1 MQRSF
6 KSQPDRTMAEKMSAV
21 ASRQRDKV
29 VNVAMKRKEE
39 FLGARV
45 PKELRDRVITKAN
58 ELNIPVSILIRQILE
73 EAFSNKGMDVV
84 KSVVA
89 NNVTDGLAPNPSY
102 ALKYPDVI
110 GWEKI
115 SLNKMMTCATC
126 SHALL
131 AGIGVYYGVGGN
143 AGSQVI
149 LCQTCAHAI

>member
-6 KSQPDRTMAEKMSAV
+6 KAQPDKTMAEKMSAV
-21 ASRQRDKV
+21 AGRQRDKA

-73 EAFSNKGMDVV
+73 EAFSDKGLDVV
-84 KSVVA
+84 KAAVA
-89 NNVTDGLAPNPSY
+89 NNTMEGLAPNPSY
-102 ALKYPDVI
+102 ALKYPDVV

-115 SLNKMMTCATC
+115 SLNKMMTCTLC
-126 SHALL
+126 SHALSP
-131 AGIGVYYGVGGN
+131 GIGVYYGVGGHV
-143 AGSQVI
+143 GSQVI